1 MEQRA
6 LAAADARPQPTQRTY
21 TIKVLGRTLTHLG
34 TQMYKRREAAIA
46 ELVANSWD
54 AGARKVRITIP
65 ETAYN
70 AATSEIV
77 IEDNGHGMTPD
88 QVQEDYL
95 VVARNR
101 RKDGK
106 DTVDA
111 VLEDFLDEPEPPASA
126 EPDPADGADVPQN
139 DDFATAG
146 PRPIMG
152 RKGIGKLAGFG
163 LAKRVKVQTW
173 TSGTTVAFEIDGAS
187 LEADDNEAK
196 NFSFKG
202 TLSETKG
209 EPFVSGTRVVLSG
222 LKHKT
227 PIDKERLRQSL
238 ARRFSR
244 RVRGQMEI
252 TVNGT
257 ALEDPTPALR
267 LRHPEIGMAEDTLE
281 DGNKVR
287 YWYGFAKSSIGA
299 REQRGF
305 TIMVRGRTAQSP
317 PYFFDVEGTATGQH
331 STRYVVGD
339 IEADFLDKSIEADDV
354 ISTDRQEVDWDDESV
369 TALKKWGEK
378 LARKC
383 LAECAKKM
391 GDDLHNALLEDA
403 EFKARLDRLDDSSK
417 KRAIQFFNVL
427 GQNREHVDESTRGL
441 ADRILQAFE
450 YRHFHDVI
458 GELEEAVKEDPAQL
472 ETILTA
478 LDQWS
483 VIEGR
488 AMHEIMEGRLFIID
502 KFRAMILDGAPET
515 APAVG
520 ISNMHDLLARFPW
533 LLRPRWTVIREE
545 TSVSKTLR
553 EWASKE
559 DGGNPLER
567 YDFLALESDSLLVV
581 IEIKA
586 PGHPVAYEEVERLD
600 RYQERLAKGL
610 AKPVKA
616 VLVHGGSLDLSPQKV
631 EELRARRDLT
641 LLPWGELFAEARS
654 HYAPYAGIIGG
665 DAQSPESAALA
676 HDLAEIRDVKRS
688 GTVYRGPDAR
698 KAARDRMTD
707 RHHDV

>member
-6 LAAADARPQPTQRTY
+6 LAPTDARPAPMQRIY

-54 AGARKVRITIP
+54 AGARKVRIFIP
-65 ETAYN
+65 ETAYS
-70 AATSEIV
+70 AAKSEIV

-88 QVQEDYL
+88 QVQDDYL

-101 RKDGK
+101 RKGGK

-111 VLEDFLDEPEPPASA
+111 VLEDFIDDADADEEVPAGDEA
-126 EPDPADGADVPQN
+126 PADPDQGDQAS
-139 DDFATAG
+139 TA

-163 LAKRVKVQTW
+163 LAKRVRVRTW
-173 TSGTTVAFEIDGAS
+173 TGGQSVTFEIDGAS
-187 LEADDNEAK
+187 LEAGDNEAK
-196 NFSFKG
+196 DFSFTG
-202 TLSETKG
+202 TLGDAKG
-209 EPFVSGTRVVLSG
+209 ESTPSGTRVVLSG

-227 PIDKERLRQSL
+227 PLDKERLRQSL

-257 ALEDPTPALR
+257 PLEDPTPTLR
-267 LRHPEIGMAEDTLE
+267 LRHPPQGMVEETLE
-281 DGNKVR
+281 DGNTVR
-287 YWYGFAKSSIGA
+287 YWYGFAESSIGA

-339 IEADFLDKSIEADDV
+339 IEADYLDKSIDADDV

-369 TALKKWGEK
+369 KALKAWGEK

-383 LAECAKKM
+383 LADCAKKM
-391 GDDLHNALLEDA
+391 GEDLHNALLEDA
-403 EFKARLDRLDDSSK
+403 DFKGRLDRLDDSSR
-417 KRAIQFFNVL
+417 KRATQFLILL
-427 GQNREHVDESTRGL
+427 GQNRERVDDSTRGL
-441 ADRILQAFE
+441 ADRVLQAFE

-502 KFRAMILDGAPET
+502 KFRAMILEGAPET

-545 TSVSKTLR
+545 KSVSKTLK
-553 EWASKE
+553 EWASKD

-567 YDFLALESDSLLVV
+567 YDFLALESESLLVV

-586 PGHPVAYEEVERLD
+586 PGHAVAYTEVERLD

-616 VLVHGGSLDLSPQKV
+616 VLVHGGTLDLSPQKM
-631 EELRARRDLT
+631 EELKARRDLT
-641 LLPWGELFAEARS
+641 LLTWGELFAEARS
-654 HYAPYAGIIGG
+654 HYAPFAGIVSG

-676 HDLAEIRDVKRS
+676 SDLAEIREVKRTGS
-688 GTVYRGPDAR
+688 VYRGTEAR
-698 KAARDRMTD
+698 KEAREKSA
-707 RHHDV
+707 